1 MKNEASS
8 RSRVSHPSVNKL
20 RSRHRTVPVQ
30 PLVNALL
37 DAGYSTLDEQAK
49 ALGIHRATAWTII
62 KNKHKLGCLNQAT
75 VSRILANSDTPHS
88 VRLVVEQY
96 LNERIE
102 A

>member
-1 MKNEASS
+1 
-8 RSRVSHPSVNKL
+8 V
-20 RSRHRTVPVQ
+20 VPVQ

-37 DAGYSTLDEQAK
+37 AAGYGSLDQQAN
-49 ALGIHRATAWTII
+49 ALGIHRSTAWTII

-75 VSRILANSDTPHS
+75 VSRILTNSGTPQS
-88 VRLVVEQY
+88 VRLLVEHY